1 MISLRPTNEKYLF
14 KWHKDGVLLLLPT
27 ATINLEDMN
36 INDSLEL
43 LDELLEQEIT
53 KYQRKDIKEV
63 KNYLKENN

>member
-1 MISLRPTNEKYLF
+1 
-14 KWHKDGVLLLLPT
+14 
-27 ATINLEDMN
+27 MN